1 MRHLK
6 ARRHNSQMLP
16 GITLTETLIAVAILL
31 IIGIALAQVTAI
43 TLDISSRQS
52 KNYSLETNAAILLK
66 TLNDNFGH
74 ASGIELARTFGET
87 AYSSSST
94 TLILRIPSLD
104 SEHNIIS
111 GVYDYIVFYRDPD
124 NPTHINYTL
133 DAGEGSIRTSGTK
146 TLTTNNTNLTFR
158 YNTQDIVSAN
168 RISIALEQ
176 TQSHRNTTLTTTGW
190 TSLFLHNTQ

>member
-1 MRHLK
+1 MRFIKSH
-6 ARRHNSQMLP
+6 RHNAKMLP
-16 GITLTETLIAVAILL
+16 GMTLTETLIAVAILV
-31 IIGIALAQVTAI
+31 IIGVALAQMTMV

-74 ASGIELARTFGET
+74 ASGIELARTFGTT
-87 AYSSSST
+87 AYTSSST

-104 SEHNIIS
+104 SSRNIIT

-133 DAGEGSIRTSGTK
+133 DAGTGSIRVSGTK
-146 TLTTNNTNLTFR
+146 TLTTNNASLTFR
-158 YNTQDIVSAN
+158 YNAQDLVSSN